1 MVLPRPHPAQW
12 RIKEQASRFNVL
24 ALGRRFGKTTL
35 GEDVDI
41 KPALEGYPVAWFA
54 PTYKYLTDPWR
65 DFKRL
70 LAPVIK
76 DKSETEHRI
85 ELVTGGIVECW
96 TLDTDDPARGRKYRR
111 VVVDESGIVK
121 DLQSKW
127 EQSIR
132 PTLTDY
138 RGDAWFLGTPKG
150 LNAFH
155 SLYQQGQDPE
165 QPAWMSWQG
174 PTADN
179 PYIDP
184 AEIEAARLEL
194 PERVF
199 AQEYLAEF
207 LSDGAGVFRL
217 VLEAATA
224 ARQAHRV
231 DGHGYVFGVD
241 WARSSDFTVISVV
254 DTRTYEQVALERFN
268 QIDYH
273 VQLSRLAILAQKFL
287 PQLIV
292 AEANAMGAP
301 LIEQMQ
307 RMNLPV
313 WAFQTTNAS
322 KAAAIEALALA
333 FEQRTIRILDDKV
346 QTGELLAYDAERL
359 PSGMLRYGAPEGMH
373 DDTVIAL
380 ALAWVGACAGEQRP
394 VAREF
399 RVEA

>member
-1 MVLPRPHPAQW
+1 LVLPRPHPAQW

-70 LAPVIK
+70 LAPVIR

-85 ELVTGGIVECW
+85 ELVTGGILECW

-121 DLQSKW
+121 ELQRKW
-127 EQSIR
+127 DESIR
-132 PTLTDY
+132 PTLTDH
-138 RGDAWFLGTPKG
+138 RGDGWFLGTPKG

-155 SLYQQGQDPE
+155 ALYQRGQDPE
-165 QPAWMSWQG
+165 QSEWMSWQG
-174 PTADN
+174 PTSDN

-184 AEIEAARLEL
+184 AEIETARLEL

-217 VLEAATA
+217 VLEAQTA
-224 ARQAHRV
+224 RRQAQRVEGHR
-231 DGHGYVFGVD
+231 YVFGVD
-241 WARSSDFTVISVV
+241 WGRSNDFTVVSVI
-254 DTRTYEQVALERFN
+254 DCNTYEQVAFERFN

-301 LIEQMQ
+301 LIEQVQ
-307 RMNLPV
+307 RMDLPV

-346 QTGELLAYDAERL
+346 QTGELLAYDSERL

-394 VAREF
+394 IARSF
-399 RVEA
+399 AVEA

>member
-41 KPALEGYPVAWFA
+41 RPALEGYPVAWFA

-70 LAPVIK
+70 LGPVIK

-85 ELVTGGIVECW
+85 ELVTGGILECW

-121 DLQSKW
+121 DLQNKW

-132 PTLTDY
+132 PTLTDF

-155 SLYQQGQDPE
+155 GLYQRGQDPE
-165 QPAWMSWQG
+165 NPEWMSWQG

-217 VLEAATA
+217 VIEASKAT
-224 ARQAHRV
+224 RQTQRTEGHR
-231 DGHGYVFGVD
+231 YVFGVD
-241 WARSSDFTVISVV
+241 WGRTNDFTVISVV
-254 DTRTYEQVALERFN
+254 DTTTYEQVALERFN

-346 QTGELLAYDAERL
+346 QMGELLAYDSERL

-394 VAREF
+394 IARSF
-399 RVEA
+399 AVEA